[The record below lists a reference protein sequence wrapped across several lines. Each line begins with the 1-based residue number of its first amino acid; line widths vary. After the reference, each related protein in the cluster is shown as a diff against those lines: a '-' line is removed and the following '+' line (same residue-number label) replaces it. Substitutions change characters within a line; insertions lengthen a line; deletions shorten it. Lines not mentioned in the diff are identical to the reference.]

1 MSFTTH
7 VQNDLVWLTSSLLG
21 GSPHGFST
29 RKGGVSPA
37 PWDSLNLR
45 SGCGDSQDHVLENF
59 HRLCWAVGI
68 TADRLVLSKQVHE
81 TTVRPCT
88 FSDAGKGLWLKQ
100 DYTADA
106 LITNEPGLPLTVFSA
121 DCGVIL
127 LHDPIQGAVGAVHAG
142 WRGCAGGILEKTVEE
157 LHRLYGSHPSH
168 LRAALGPCIGQ
179 CCFETDDDVPEA
191 MLASLGQDAAACLKR
206 QGPKWHVDLAFQVFA
221 PPATRISSGPTEK
234 WGRSGAYRPPSSL
247 CQQEVPHETS
257 PFASHLHRAFA
268 ASSFCL
274 LAGRAAGGELTPPSG
289 GGTL

>member
-68 TADRLVLSKQVHE
+68 PADRLVLSKQVHE

-206 QGPKWHVDLAFQVFA
+206 QGPKWHVDLAGLNRQWLLRAGLQPEHIDVSGLCTACHPDLFWSHRKMGEKRGVQA
-221 PPATRISSGPTEK
+221 AIISLPTRGAT
-234 WGRSGAYRPPSSL
+234 
-247 CQQEVPHETS
+247 
-257 PFASHLHRAFA
+257 
-268 ASSFCL
+268 
-274 LAGRAAGGELTPPSG
+274 
-289 GGTL
+289 